1 VSLMGRSAQ
10 LPDSELAAFSD
21 FVLPLV
27 YPPNPNQNLDRTFR
41 DPPTGPSAF
50 RGLQFFL
57 YTPVAGSLVC
67 ADCHAMPSGTN
78 GQVIDHVALR
88 EAQDMK
94 VPQLRNLYIKSGF
107 TDAPGAVNKR
117 GFGYTHDGSIDHL
130 FAFLQF
136 PGFDFGSPQ
145 SVADAHRRDVEQ
157 FLLEFDTGM
166 APAVG
171 YQVTFNATNHADPT
185 VTSRLDT
192 LEHQLMKGNCELV
205 AKGRVGTTPRGWVS
219 QSIGFW
225 QSDRGTETPITT
237 AQLIAFA
244 TSGHELTITGVPIGS
259 GIRIGIDRDRDGA
272 LDADELAAGTDP
284 GDPSSMP
291 PVAVD
296 RPGAPGPGL
305 HAVRP
310 NPFQSRAAI
319 EYVLS
324 RDDEVTIA
332 VYDVLGREVRAIA
345 RRQRATAGPHVV
357 TWDGRANDGH
367 AVANGMYFVRLQS
380 GEESWQRPVL
390 RVR

>member
-1 VSLMGRSAQ
+1 
-10 LPDSELAAFSD
+10 
-21 FVLPLV
+21 
-27 YPPNPNQNLDRTFR
+27 
-41 DPPTGPSAF
+41 
-50 RGLQFFL
+50 
-57 YTPVAGSLVC
+57 
-67 ADCHAMPSGTN
+67 MPSGTN

-107 TDAPGAVNKR
+107 TDAPAAVNKR
-117 GFGYTHDGSIDHL
+117 GFGYTHDGSIDNL
-130 FAFLQF
+130 FAFLHF

-145 SVADAHRRDVEQ
+145 SVADAKRRDVEQ
-157 FLLEFDTGM
+157 FLLEFDTGT

-185 VTSRLDT
+185 VTTRLDT
-192 LEHQLMKGNCELV
+192 LQSQLMKGSCELV

-219 QSIGFW
+219 QNIGFW

-237 AQLIAFA
+237 AELVALA

-284 GDPSSMP
+284 GDPSSTP
-291 PVAVD
+291 PVTVD
-296 RPGAPGPGL
+296 RPGAAGPGL

-310 NPFQSRAAI
+310 NPFQSQAAI
-319 EYVLS
+319 EYALS
-324 RDDEVTIA
+324 RDGEVTIA

-345 RRQRATAGPHVV
+345 RRQRAIAGPHVV

-390 RVR
+390 RVK